1 MEPPPLLVIAGE
13 GPLAGEL
20 SAAARR
26 SGLDVAF
33 LGRRDDVPTL
43 MAAADLFVM
52 PSMWEARALAV
63 QEALRAGLPVVAS
76 RVGGIPDLTGEDAAL
91 LVPPRD
97 SGQLAAAVLSVL
109 RDQDLTRRMST
120 AALERARAL
129 PSEADALDAT
139 VAVYRRLA
147 AGRGLPG

>member
-1 MEPPPLLVIAGE
+1 
-13 GPLAGEL
+13 
-20 SAAARR
+20 
-26 SGLDVAF
+26 
-33 LGRRDDVPTL
+33 VPTL